1 MVFEADSTIIK
12 KMEIPEA
19 TICLRSDGIVYV
31 AYKENVT
38 LDVKLQT
45 DMLDLFREI
54 TGNQKTNFIFETDEG
69 FVVTKEARDNA
80 ANLEKDTPVNASA
93 MIVTNLATRLVAN
106 FFIKVNKPAIKYKL
120 FGNHKDAIEWL
131 NSL

>member
-1 MVFEADSTIIK
+1 MVFEANSTIIK

-19 TICLRSDGIVYV
+19 TICLRSDRIVYV

-45 DMLDLFREI
+45 HMLDLFREI

-69 FVVTKEARDNA
+69 FVVTKEARENA
-80 ANLEKDTPVNASA
+80 ANLEKDTPVKASA
-93 MIVTNLATRLVAN
+93 MIVTNLATRLIAN
-106 FFIKVNKPAIKYKL
+106 FFIKVNKPTLKYKL